1 MNGVK
6 AVWKNETEEHIP
18 PEMFAKMF
26 VDAMGVVL
34 GICKIYALMW
44 GLLEK
49 KKEMEKKK

>member
-1 MNGVK
+1 MKGVT
-6 AVWKNETEEHIP
+6 AIWKDETEEQVP

-26 VDAMGVVL
+26 VDAMGVVI

-49 KKEMEKKK
+49 KKELEEKE